1 MTRLLVAAPVVLFL
15 VGLVVGAATGRI
27 RAGRA
32 CCAVADPRR
41 DLRMRAAFDDEDA
54 ADADAASQGRDRRR

>member
-41 DLRMRAAFDDEDA
+41 DLRMRAAFDEDA
-54 ADADAASQGRDRRR
+54 GDADAASQDRDRRR